1 MEQGSVKD
9 SVQGSGSSGNPPS
22 QFSSAP
28 NTARSSAPQVTYSL
42 NAAGTI
48 PGTRPARLILR
59 PFEGNNGG
67 PPGMLYGDSPQ
78 AEYMRFYNVAD
89 DLPVK
94 KQAMFYNAQN
104 EVPMRKSFMS
114 CTSQDGYPTKPQ
126 SLLYP
131 PSKTASV
138 QPTVQG
144 TPREMPAESYGIP
157 PPMLESRHP
166 KEQAFLRTWNEVD
179 HAGAIATSRLERV
192 PLPLLERIP
201 GQSPKFK
208 LRGPLVR
215 LQLPEMPA
223 VEGDIRR
230 FCQRIAVAF
239 TGAADDCRRLL
250 PAGRLQAPQL
260 PKLDCCTPQAP
271 VQQEC
276 KACGFKG
283 HFCPECGTGPQ
294 STDMVFHGTP
304 PARIPSSRGVLIPQ
318 EGCLDRC
325 MRWHW
330 SLFEEVGDAI
340 DQEILCDRTGG
351 VFREFG
357 EFVDNLVAEG
367 IHAVSFNCAGLC
379 SAIPGRSRTIVEGY
393 PLYEPDPKLIRKERP
408 TSATGNAC
416 VDQLNAFL
424 DACMTTPSRL
434 EPEIPP
440 PVIPET
446 QKTGNWL
453 IDTANAALDYCLQ
466 DRTPP
471 PPPPARKKVCP
482 VEMLIPPCCRERPA
496 PVPAPP
502 PKEPMCPFLQTCMPG
517 PRECPQC
524 HQPIKAAG
532 GKCPKEQS
540 GGGCRI
546 QFCPVPEPEV
556 TVMPTGPALVY
567 PYKEEDFEVR
577 DRSGLVEGLDD
588 HAQGVALPQ
597 KITFAQPIAQY

>member
-1 MEQGSVKD
+1 MEQSSVRG
-9 SVQGSGSSGNPPS
+9 SVQGAGSSGDPPS

-48 PGTRPARLILR
+48 PGTRPARLIMR

-67 PPGMLYGDSPQ
+67 PQDTLYGESPRP
-78 AEYMRFYNVAD
+78 EYMRFYNVAD

-94 KQAMFYNAQN
+94 KQAMLYNAQN
-104 EVPMRKSFMS
+104 EALTRKSFLLYQ
-114 CTSQDGYPTKPQ
+114 SQDAYPLKTQ
-126 SLLYP
+126 GLLYP
-131 PSKTASV
+131 PSKSASV
-138 QPTVQG
+138 QPTVRE

-157 PPMLESRHP
+157 PPMLESKYP
-166 KEQAFLRTWNEVD
+166 KEQAFIKTWNEVD
-179 HAGAIATSRLERV
+179 HAGAIATCRLERV

-201 GQSPKFK
+201 GESPKFK

-215 LQLPEMPA
+215 VQLPEMPA
-223 VEGDIRR
+223 VEGDFRR

-239 TGAADDCRRLL
+239 TGAAGDCRRLL
-250 PAGRLQAPQL
+250 QPCGRLQAPQL

-283 HFCPECGTGPQ
+283 KFCPECGMGPQ
-294 STDMVFHGTP
+294 FTDMVFHG
-304 PARIPSSRGVLIPQ
+304 AVSAGIPSSRGILVPE
-318 EGCLDRC
+318 EGCLERC

-330 SLFEEVGDAI
+330 SLFGEIGDAI

-351 VFREFG
+351 VFGEFG

-393 PLYEPDPKLIRKERP
+393 PLYEPDPKMIRKERP

-424 DACMTTPSRL
+424 DACITSPSRL
-434 EPEIPP
+434 EPEILPP
-440 PVIPET
+440 AIPET

-471 PPPPARKKVCP
+471 PPPPARKKICP
-482 VEMLIPPCCRERPA
+482 VEMLIPPCCRERPSPVA
-496 PVPAPP
+496 PLP
-502 PKEPMCPFLQTCMPG
+502 PKQPMCPFLQSCMPG

-524 HQPIKAAG
+524 HQPIKPAVG
-532 GKCPKEQS
+532 TCPRE
-540 GGGCRI
+540 GVGGCRI
-546 QFCPVPEPEV
+546 QLCPVQEPRV
-556 TVMPTGPALVY
+556 TVIPAGRALVY
-567 PYKEEDFEVR
+567 PYKEEDFQVR
-577 DRSGLVEGLDD
+577 DRSGLVEALDD
-588 HAQGVALPQ
+588 HAQGAVLPQ
-597 KITFAQPIAQY
+597 KISFVQPIAQY

>member
-1 MEQGSVKD
+1 MEQSSVGG

-28 NTARSSAPQVTYSL
+28 NTARSSAPQATYSL
-42 NAAGTI
+42 NAASTI

-67 PPGMLYGDSPQ
+67 PQGMLNEESPQ
-78 AEYMRFYNVAD
+78 PEYMRFYNVAE

-104 EVPMRKSFMS
+104 ELPMRKSFMS
-114 CTSQDGYPTKPQ
+114 YHSQDTYPTKPQ
-126 SLLYP
+126 GLLYP
-131 PSKTASV
+131 PSKSASV

-144 TPREMPAESYGIP
+144 TPREMLAESYGIP
-157 PPMLESRHP
+157 PPMLESRP
-166 KEQAFLRTWNEVD
+166 LKEQAFLRTWNEVD
-179 HAGAIATSRLERV
+179 HAGAIATCRLERV

-201 GQSPKFK
+201 GKSPTFK

-215 LQLPEMPA
+215 VQLPEMPA
-223 VEGDIRR
+223 VEGDFRR

-239 TGAADDCRRLL
+239 TGAAGDCRRLL
-250 PAGRLQAPQL
+250 QPCAGLQAPQL

-294 STDMVFHGTP
+294 STDMVFHGTA
-304 PARIPSSRGVLIPQ
+304 PARIPSSRGILIPQ

-351 VFREFG
+351 IFREFG

-393 PLYEPDPKLIRKERP
+393 PLYEPDPKLVRKERP
-408 TSATGNAC
+408 TSAT
-416 VDQLNAFL
+416 VKYVLQLGLKF
-424 DACMTTPSRL
+424 
-434 EPEIPP
+434 
-440 PVIPET
+440 VILRAVS
-446 QKTGNWL
+446 Q
-453 IDTANAALDYCLQ
+453 
-466 DRTPP
+466 RSPP

-482 VEMLIPPCCRERPA
+482 VEMLIPPCCREKPA
-496 PVPAPP
+496 PVAPPP
-502 PKEPMCPFLQTCMPG
+502 PKEPMCPFLQTCMPR

-524 HQPIKAAG
+524 HQPIKAAE
-532 GKCPKEQS
+532 GKCPKEQ

-546 QFCPVPEPEV
+546 QLCPVQEPEV
-556 TVMPTGPALVY
+556 IALPKGPALVY

-577 DRSGLVEGLDD
+577 DRSGLVEALDD
-588 HAQGVALPQ
+588 HAQGVVLPQ
-597 KITFAQPIAQY
+597 KISVAQPIAQY